1 MSKKISTLI
10 LKIKLKLIIR
20 EQKLKTKLKIK
31 LKGFKLLKHPGL
43 KMRPLKYVCM

>member
-20 EQKLKTKLKIK
+20 EQKLTTKLKIN
-31 LKGFKLLKHPGL
+31 LK
-43 KMRPLKYVCM
+43 VSNC

>member
-20 EQKLKTKLKIK
+20 EQKLKNQTKN
-31 LKGFKLLKHPGL
+31 
-43 KMRPLKYVCM
+43 